1 MERFKFGD
9 KVRFHDGVEAVVQG
23 CYEDTLLVAYEE
35 CGHDFFNLADLAGKI
50 QKVPHPDTVR
60 LDWLLRDSTPRYI
73 SNVRNDE
80 WELLNDVTGLWQEYG
95 SADSAELIG
104 QGATIREAID
114 AAMQQEVE
122 S

>member
-35 CGHDFFNLADLAGKI
+35 CGHDFFKLSDLEGKI

-60 LDWLLRDSTPRYI
+60 LEWLESHEYELRYDDPKWWL
-73 SNVRNDE
+73 VD
-80 WELLNDVTGLWQEYG
+80 DVYG
-95 SADSAELIG
+95 EVFV
-104 QGATIREAID
+104 QGETIREAID
-114 AAMQQEVE
+114 VAMQHEAE